1 MSEAAPKLTA
11 VQAQAVENG
20 RQSLALSSGAGCG
33 KTLVLALRFT
43 RLLEEHPDPANALGR
58 LVAITFTEKAAAEM
72 RQRVRRELTKAA
84 HRTTGEARR
93 QYRQWISQLPQA
105 RISTIHSFCSALL
118 RSRAIEAGVD
128 PDFAVCADEM
138 LSRSMIA
145 DAAQQ
150 AVLEAVEGGGQE
162 IADLLAACTFQR
174 VLDQVRDLVD
184 MRSRF
189 NPADFTDPAIT
200 LKRWQDALPRLR
212 SAAWQR
218 LENDAVIRT
227 ALAELATFH
236 CTSPADKLL
245 AFHEQALELGQR
257 LVGDA
262 ASRTPETFEQMAAVR
277 PVAVGSDKSWGG
289 EKGAAKAVR
298 DQIKLLRERLE
309 TEYEIFSREIGPAD
323 KQAAE
328 LLATLAQAAVAAT
341 KIYDARKR
349 ARGLLDFED
358 LLIRTEALL
367 AADASVRDSLARQ
380 ADQYLVDEC
389 QDTDALQMRLLNW
402 LICGRGEGGAVPEGK
417 LFLVGDAKQSIY
429 RFRGAQVEVFEQL
442 CTRLGREGNKSL
454 DISFRTHRAGLEF
467 VNHLFAPL
475 LEVAQAFQPVS
486 ASQPGKA
493 VPQYVPVKA
502 NRKELPPGPSVEILL
517 AAPQDGGDDARTMA
531 QAQAVLTARRIH
543 QMIANQER
551 RVWDRQANDWRAVRP
566 GDIAILFARMTPSPD
581 FERALAACDVPYY
594 VVAGTGFFR
603 QQEVFDLLNALRVID
618 NPFDDVSL
626 MGVLRSSMFALD
638 DNALMH
644 IASRCS
650 RPYLH
655 ALQAADLS
663 DALPPGDAAALRT
676 AVTCITRLHAAKD
689 AMAIDAM
696 IGELLGATGFEAS
709 LLAQGRGSRPLGNL
723 RMLIDMARRASSDGM
738 SLAAFIAQ
746 AGEMIL
752 DDSRYEQAAVAAEEQ
767 DVVRLMT
774 IHKAK
779 GLEFPVVIVPDL
791 SSGSRPSTAAVLGRA
806 DLGLT
811 CKPPQ
816 PDDGE
821 EDAPTPLMYDL
832 ARRLEAAE
840 DRREDLRRLY
850 VAVTRHQDHLILV
863 GADVRSESGQFKPSS
878 SPLAEMDSVLGI
890 AAAIDSGQQTLP
902 YAGGFQASVAS
913 QAAGA
918 MPRIKPAARK
928 GTALLAQSANGDD
941 LAARVLDAAGGESL
955 ADTAAEK
962 RPPSGVPGLL
972 GVLPAE
978 NAQLTVAVTALADFQ
993 TCPMLYRWRYELAV
1007 PEIPARAIIGKQG
1020 DGDEIGVAMP
1030 PGPAIAGF
1038 DAAQQGTLFH
1048 RCMELL
1054 NPPAAQTA
1062 GELVSAAAAQLGM
1075 DLGSQATEA
1084 AAQLQDM
1091 LDRLVAQPFWG
1102 GLSSS
1107 RRRLPEL
1114 SFALECG
1121 RLTLRGQI
1129 DLLYQDEG
1137 GWHIIDYKSDRVTPD
1152 DVPAKVEHYRLQMAA
1167 YALAAAK
1174 ILGEPVADAT
1184 LYFLRPGV
1192 AACVYAGQSGQ
1203 AARSTIDAVAEELL
1217 RCRRGGRFERR
1228 RGQYCNYC
1236 HYRTLCE

>member
-1 MSEAAPKLTA
+1 MPKLTA

-118 RSRAIEAGVD
+118 RSRAIEAGAD

-138 LSRSMIA
+138 LSSSMIA

-162 IADLLAACTFQR
+162 IADLLAVCTFQR
-174 VLDQVRDLVD
+174 VLDQVRNLVD
-184 MRSRF
+184 IRSRF

-212 SAAWQR
+212 GAAWQR
-218 LENDAVIRT
+218 VENDAVIRT
-227 ALAELATFH
+227 ALAELATFN

-257 LVGDA
+257 LVSNA
-262 ASRTPETFEQMAAVR
+262 ASRTRETFEQMAAVR
-277 PVAVGSDKSWGG
+277 PGAVGSDKSWGG

-298 DQIKLLRERLE
+298 DQIKLLRERFE
-309 TEYEIFSREIGPAD
+309 TEYEIFSRQTGPAD
-323 KQAAE
+323 AQAAE

-367 AADASVRDSLARQ
+367 ASDPSVRDSLARQ

-442 CTRLGREGNKSL
+442 CMRLGREGNKSL
-454 DISFRTHRAGLEF
+454 DVSFRTHRAGLEF

-475 LEVAQAFQPVS
+475 LGEQYAPVI
-486 ASQPGKA
+486 
-493 VPQYVPVKA
+493 A
-502 NRKELPPGPSVEILL
+502 NRKELPSGPSVEILL
-517 AAPQDGGDDARTMA
+517 AAPQGEAGNDARTMA
-531 QAQAVLTARRIH
+531 QAQAVLTAKRIH
-543 QMIANQER
+543 RMIANKEKL
-551 RVWDRQANDWRAVRP
+551 VWDRQANDWRAVRP
-566 GDIAILFARMTPSPD
+566 RDIAILFARMTPSPD
-581 FERALAACDVPYY
+581 FERALAACDIPYY

-618 NPFDDVSL
+618 NPFDDVAL

-644 IASRCS
+644 IASHCD

-655 ALQAADLS
+655 SLQGADLADS
-663 DALPPGDAAALRT
+663 LPPGDATALRT

-696 IGELLGATGFEAS
+696 ISELLATTGFEAS

-723 RMLIDMARRASSDGM
+723 RMLIDLARRASSDGM

-746 AGEMIL
+746 AGEMII

-791 SSGSRPSTAAVLGRA
+791 SSGSRPSTASVLGRS
-806 DLGLT
+806 DVGLT
-811 CKPPQ
+811 CKPQ
-816 PDDGE
+816 QEDD
-821 EDAPTPLMYDL
+821 EDGPETPLMYDL
-832 ARRLEAAE
+832 ARRLEAVE

-863 GADVRSESGQFKPSS
+863 GADVRSESGQFKPSN

-890 AAAIDSGQQTLP
+890 AAAIDSGRETLP
-902 YAGGFQASVAS
+902 YGEGLVAAVRS
-913 QAAGA
+913 AAAGE
-918 MPRIKPAARK
+918 MPRAKAAARGGAK
-928 GTALLAQSANGDD
+928 LLAQSTDGDE
-941 LAARVLDAAGGESL
+941 LAAKILGAAGKEGL
-955 ADTAAEK
+955 AGQ
-962 RPPSGVPGLL
+962 RPPWRPALL
-972 GVLPAE
+972 GALPAD
-978 NAQLTVAVTALADFQ
+978 NARLTVAVTALADFQ

-1007 PEIPARAIIGKQG
+1007 PDIHGRAPIS
-1020 DGDEIGVAMP
+1020 EHAAP
-1030 PGPAIAGF
+1030 PTDAIAGLN
-1038 DAAQQGTLFH
+1038 AAQQGTLFH

-1054 NPPAAQTA
+1054 DAAAMQPA
-1062 GELVSAAAAQLGM
+1062 GELVSVAAAQLEM
-1075 DLGSQATEA
+1075 DLASHADEA

-1091 LDRLVAQPFWG
+1091 LDRLTAQPFWE
-1102 GLSSS
+1102 GLL
-1107 RRRLPEL
+1107 RARQRLTEL
-1114 SFALECG
+1114 SFTLDVAP
-1121 RLTLRGQI
+1121 LTLRGQI
-1129 DLLYQDEG
+1129 DLLYRDEG
-1137 GWHIIDYKSDRVTPD
+1137 GWHIVDYKSDRVAAAEVATK
-1152 DVPAKVEHYRLQMAA
+1152 ARRYRLQMAA
-1167 YALAAAK
+1167 YALAARA
-1174 ILGEPVADAT
+1174 LLHEPPADAT

-1192 AACVYAGQSGQ
+1192 AACVFAGECSQ
-1203 AARSTIDAVAEELL
+1203 AARAEIETMAGELL
-1217 RCRRGGRFERR
+1217 AMRRCGRFTRR
-1228 RGQYCNYC
+1228 SSEHCNFC
-1236 HYRTLCE
+1236 NYRTLCESLA